1 MINIVTMH
9 RHNGSAAIAIDAFD
23 QTGQI
28 ADLRPGVK
36 GQAVTALPS
45 QGTSAQANIEA
56 GAANGIGKRKTIDVI
71 RAIGRVSFARCRQR
85 RHGNHKS
92 EQQQVVYR
100 LLRT

>member
-1 MINIVTMH
+1 MINMVAMH
-9 RHNGSAAIAIDAFD
+9 RHYGSAAIAIDAFD
-23 QTGQI
+23 KTGQI
-28 ADLRPGVK
+28 ADLRSGVK

-71 RAIGRVSFARCRQR
+71 RAIGRIRFARCRQR

-100 LLRT
+100 WLGS